1 MAMALVI
8 STVSCG
14 GFPPK
19 PPTPE
24 RAREMVLNQSLP
36 PRVDLIIVHG
46 CPVRNDGAPSTC
58 NQRRA
63 RAAVDAWRRGMAPI
77 VLFTGGAV
85 LNKYA
90 EAEVTARYAEGL
102 GLPKAAILV
111 EVESRHTVTNLS
123 VAKGMM
129 KARGMKTALLV
140 SEAMHLVWAKQL
152 ADFYHMR
159 TWLWP
164 DDPLPPYTDEYL
176 RRESFDEYEPWKT
189 QTTAYG
195 RPIAE
200 LRPLAKGA
208 QPIEGGQAS
217 AGSKAIAVI
226 IVPDRTRDEEL
237 WGPLV
242 DELIERPGVQIQIFP
257 WSRYDTLSHSARR
270 LGLFVDAWTR
280 KFNGE
285 VDEVEVVAYGA
296 GGIVAA
302 SAASRIHTTPSRPVR
317 ITTIDA
323 PLGGR
328 AKYATDWSRSS
339 WRAFLW
345 ALNGT
350 IRGYL
355 PPAPHV
361 TLSPTTA
368 PFGMDRLLDRGATAA
383 P

>member
-1 MAMALVI
+1 MILH
-8 STVSCG
+8 
-14 GFPPK
+14 
-19 PPTPE
+19 
-24 RAREMVLNQSLP
+24 QSLP
-36 PRVDLIIVHG
+36 ARVDLIIVHG
-46 CPVRNDGAPSTC
+46 CPVRSDGAPSTC

-63 RAAVDAWRRGMAPI
+63 RAAVEAWRRGMAPV

-85 LNKYA
+85 LNKFPEA
-90 EAEVTARYAEGL
+90 EATARYAEGL

-111 EVESRHTVTNLS
+111 EIESRHTVTNLS

-129 KARGMKTALLV
+129 AARGMKTALLV

-152 ADFYHMR
+152 ADFYRMR

-200 LRPLAKGA
+200 LRPLAKNNQQPGA
-208 QPIEGGQAS
+208 AER
-217 AGSKAIAVI
+217 AIAVI
-226 IVPDRTRDEEL
+226 VVPDRTRDDEL

-242 DELIERPGVQIQIFP
+242 DALIERPGVQIQIFP
-257 WSRYDTLSHSARR
+257 WSQYDNLQHSARR

-280 KFNGE
+280 KFNGKI
-285 VDEVEVVAYGA
+285 DEIEVVAYGA

-302 SAASRIHTTPSRPVR
+302 SAASRIHTTAERPVR
-317 ITTIDA
+317 ITTVDA

-328 AKYATDWSRSS
+328 AKFATDWSKST
-339 WRAFLW
+339 WRAFPW

-355 PPAPHV
+355 PPAAHV
-361 TLSPTTA
+361 TLSSVAGPLS
-368 PFGMDRLLDRGATAA
+368 MERLLDRGATVT